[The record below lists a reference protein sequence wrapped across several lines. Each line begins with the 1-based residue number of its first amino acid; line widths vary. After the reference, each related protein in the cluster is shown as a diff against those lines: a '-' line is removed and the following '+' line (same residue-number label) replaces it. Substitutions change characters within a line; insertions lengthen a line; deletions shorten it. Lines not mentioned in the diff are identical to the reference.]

1 MLKASNLTNQQPHN
15 KSIKCQC
22 SLHHFKRVIL
32 HLSLI
37 LVDSSTTHQMANILI
52 QWLQT
57 LIHKWVNNK
66 LTWLLLTLY
75 NIHNSSIIRTCRL
88 LICIILNNIHHIIN
102 QQFSSLLTSV
112 NLFNLQLLL
121 LQKLQVN

>member
-1 MLKASNLTNQQPHN
+1 MLKASNLTNQQPNN

-32 HLSLI
+32 LRLI
-37 LVDSSTTHQMANILI
+37 LVDSSTTCQMANILI

-57 LIHKWVNNK
+57 LIHKWLNSN
-66 LTWLLLTLY
+66 LTCLLLILY
-75 NIHNSSIIRTCRL
+75 NIHNSSIIRTCSL
-88 LICIILNNIHHIIN
+88 LICIILNNISNIIN
-102 QQFSSLLTSV
+102 QQVSSSLTSV

-121 LQKLQVN
+121 LIKVQVN

>member
-1 MLKASNLTNQQPHN
+1 MLKASNLTNQQPNN

-32 HLSLI
+32 LRLI
-37 LVDSSTTHQMANILI
+37 LVDSSTTCQMANILI

-57 LIHKWVNNK
+57 LIHKWLNSN
-66 LTWLLLTLY
+66 LTCLLLILY